1 MATGHGWELEQ
12 MFSSRC
18 PSLSFN
24 DGVCLNCFKKKKI
37 NDPVKWLRWKR
48 TGGYLPDRCFTHTEL
63 SRYTNTGSSARLPGC
78 D

>member
-24 DGVCLNCFKKKKI
+24 DGVCLNCFKKKK
-37 NDPVKWLRWKR
+37 NKRSGEVAPVETHRWISS
-48 TGGYLPDRCFTHTEL
+48 GPVFHTH
-63 SRYTNTGSSARLPGC
+63 
-78 D
+78 